1 MDLFLEATPI
11 VMLNIDEERQN
22 LEIKDG
28 KTRAEVIEISG

>member
-11 VMLNIDEERQN
+11 VMLNIDEEIKD

-28 KTRAEVIEISG
+28 KTRAEVI